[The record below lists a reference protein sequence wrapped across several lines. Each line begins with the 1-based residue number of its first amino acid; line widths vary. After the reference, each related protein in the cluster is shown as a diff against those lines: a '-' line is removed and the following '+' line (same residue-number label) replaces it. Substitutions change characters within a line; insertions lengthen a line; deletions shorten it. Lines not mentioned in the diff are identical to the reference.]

1 MANYVIRVD
10 SSTRPTNT
18 LLSKSGK
25 SSAAW
30 TTHVGGHLIGA
41 GMIYYSHNGPNKSIY
56 EGILAALSQ
65 LESEHFHPAGTDT
78 VQILVDCQVVLNQL
92 NGTANAVR
100 MSKHKALVDQFMHAH
115 PNVTF
120 TFTYQNESVSE
131 YAKVDRIS
139 KMGRTWLLNMLR

>member
-1 MANYVIRVD
+1 MADYVIRVD
-10 SSTRPTNT
+10 SSTRPSNG

-30 TTHVGGHLIGA
+30 TTHVGSHLIGA
-41 GMIYYSHNGPNKSIY
+41 GMIYYSYNGPNKSIY

-65 LESEHFHPAGTDT
+65 FESEHFHPVGTDT
-78 VQILVDCQVVLNQL
+78 IQILIDCQIVLNQL

-100 MSKHKALVDQFMHAH
+100 MSKHKALVDQFMHTH

-120 TFTYQNESVSE
+120 TFTYQNESVPE
-131 YAKVDRIS
+131 YRKVDRIS